1 MRKLYLL
8 NIHKLMH
15 QLFDFNTKKGV
26 TKVKHSASFYLRWK
40 QLEVIQIKLF
50 DTVRSSI
57 HFKHIGWVHFAQN
70 CSAEV
75 LCKLFAVNGR

>member
-1 MRKLYLL
+1 MRQLYLL
-8 NIHKLMH
+8 NTHKLMH
-15 QLFDFNTKKGV
+15 QLFDFNTKKKGD
-26 TKVKHSASFYLRWK
+26 KSYLRWK

-70 CSAEV
+70 SCAEV
-75 LCKLFAVNGR
+75 LCKLFAINGR